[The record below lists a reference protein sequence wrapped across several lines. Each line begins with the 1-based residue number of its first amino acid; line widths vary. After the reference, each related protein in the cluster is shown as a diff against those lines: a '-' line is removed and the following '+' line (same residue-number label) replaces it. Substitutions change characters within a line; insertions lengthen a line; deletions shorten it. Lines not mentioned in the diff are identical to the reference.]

1 MGRSHPI
8 TELPFPICKLGFQ
21 LRVLTFLCHT
31 ESWEKVKEKLPEGG
45 QGSRLGGV
53 CAFLLETSMDL
64 KTRAEGPLDQQINP
78 SLPRAKDHRLPR

>member
-1 MGRSHPI
+1 M
-8 TELPFPICKLGFQ
+8 
-21 LRVLTFLCHT
+21 LTFLCHT

-64 KTRAEGPLDQQINP
+64 KNKGGGTPGPADQPQLAQSKGP
-78 SLPRAKDHRLPR
+78 QTPQVR